1 MCLWHPLPYSFGSSH
16 SQVIVWTVVVKPTH
30 KNSAPAPG
38 CEWSHLLVE
47 SILQLVNHFGMN
59 RGTVD
64 YVELPDNLYHFLPL
78 PNRVPSLQ
86 QKPTLTKH
94 LLGQI
99 PFATYI
105 LCQIQSQWIWQKP
118 SRTQPLDTR
127 KATLVRS
134 VAECSLVLSWEGS
147 SSGGH
152 WTWNQEWKPADNP
165 VLPYTWATRAPARAL
180 SWSFPRWAPQVDRD
194 IY

>member
-47 SILQLVNHFGMN
+47 SILQLVNHFGMS

-86 QKPTLTKH
+86 QKKAHFDQALAGSNSLCYLYSVSSPKPVDLAKTLEDS
-94 LLGQI
+94 
-99 PFATYI
+99 ATGYE
-105 LCQIQSQWIWQKP
+105 K
-118 SRTQPLDTR
+118 
-127 KATLVRS
+127 
-134 VAECSLVLSWEGS
+134 GNF
-147 SSGGH
+147 G
-152 WTWNQEWKPADNP
+152 
-165 VLPYTWATRAPARAL
+165 
-180 SWSFPRWAPQVDRD
+180 
-194 IY
+194 